1 MDSPILVAFRDSWFG
16 QLMVAVPWLHSAFE
30 TIHFFGLS
38 LMIGALLFVDL
49 RVLGMFRAVDYRTVH
64 RLVPLALLGFALNL
78 ITGLG
83 FFCNDPT
90 WWYNPMF
97 KLKML
102 FIAVAGAN
110 ALEFTFVEQPKIL
123 ALPDGAD
130 EHFGLRIKI
139 SAALSL
145 VLWILVILAGRL
157 LPIFASS
164 EINLG

>member
-1 MDSPILVAFRDSWFG
+1 
-16 QLMVAVPWLHSAFE
+16 
-30 TIHFFGLS
+30 
-38 LMIGALLFVDL
+38 
-49 RVLGMFRAVDYRTVH
+49 
-64 RLVPLALLGFALNL
+64 
-78 ITGLG
+78 
-83 FFCNDPT
+83 
-90 WWYNPMF
+90 
-97 KLKML
+97 ML

-130 EHFGLRIKI
+130 EHFGLGIKI